1 MALQPNISSSRR
13 RFLGNGLKLVVLTG
27 VLLPFQKVL
36 ARGTSVLTSAGKRLY
51 NFILIDKLIL
61 NNKTKVVHLPTRKI
75 FKKYVNI
82 KSQKVIGF
90 NEWENQVKPPFRF
103 NKEKSGIILEMLVLQ
118 KLSEGINEKTLTDAY
133 RMLSMAFTPAYKN
146 KDGIIF
152 NKYNFRLHHL
162 LLKIIAL
169 NDATPIEQKWAKFQ
183 SATGSINY
191 NEKDKKPLSKYMNW
205 IKTKNEFDKKVN
217 YILQN
222 KQLYISRLAKRAN
235 RYKL

>member
-1 MALQPNISSSRR
+1 MSLEQNISPSRR
-13 RFLGNGLKLVVLTG
+13 RFLGNGLKLAVLAG
-27 VLLPFQKVL
+27 ILLPFQKAL
-36 ARGTSVLTSAGKRLY
+36 STGTAALRTTGKRLY
-51 NFILIDKLIL
+51 SFLLIDKLVL
-61 NNKTKVVHLPTRKI
+61 NTKSKVVHLPTRKI
-75 FKKYVNI
+75 FKKYPNI

-118 KLSEGINEKTLTDAY
+118 KLNEGINEKTLTDAY
-133 RMLSMAFTPAYKN
+133 RILSMAFTPVYKN
-146 KDGIIF
+146 KGGIIF

-169 NDATPIEQKWAKFQ
+169 NETITNEQKWAKFQ

-205 IKTKNEFDKKVN
+205 IKTKAEFDKKVS

-222 KQLYISRLAKRAN
+222 KQTYISRLAKRAN